1 MITRITNH
9 VQLALGRLLEQDKG
23 KAGIANLAS
32 ALVEPLQT
40 LENTFMDLLTLRVLG
55 AASGL
60 QLDQLGDVVGIDRL
74 GLGDAAY
81 AQRISARILVNISNG
96 DPETLIQ
103 IFKLLTQGSL
113 VVYEEHFPAGYG
125 VMSNGPIPA
134 DQRDLILAL
143 MEAAT
148 GGGIRMDTFG
158 VFDNSAP
165 FAMAGTIYPGGGFGS
180 TLNPTAGG
188 KLGQLYLRGSSQF
201 AFAGIDTTTLGF
213 GNTLDP
219 VAGGRFISL

>member
-125 VMSNGPIPA
+125 VMSNGP
-134 DQRDLILAL
+134 
-143 MEAAT
+143 AT